1 MTIKHSKLTTT
12 GNQSMSPIKFTTN
25 EKSLLIDK
33 LQRYFLKELDQELAQ
48 FDADFLLDFFTKE
61 LGAVYYNRGLYDA
74 QALMAEK
81 LELISEQIVELELP
95 VT

>member
-1 MTIKHSKLTTT
+1 
-12 GNQSMSPIKFTTN
+12 MSPIKFTNT

-33 LQRYFLKELDQELAQ
+33 LQSYFIKELDQELGQ
-48 FDADFLLDFFTKE
+48 FDADFLLDFFTEE

-81 LELISEQIVELELP
+81 IELISEQIVELELP
-95 VT
+95 VS

>member
-1 MTIKHSKLTTT
+1 
-12 GNQSMSPIKFTTN
+12 MSPVQFSQA

-33 LQRYFLKELDQELAQ
+33 LQRYFSRELDQELEQ

-61 LGAVYYNRGLYDA
+61 LGAIYYNRGLFDA
-74 QALMAEK
+74 QTLMSQK

-95 VT
+95 VG

>member
-1 MTIKHSKLTTT
+1 
-12 GNQSMSPIKFTTN
+12 MSPIKFTAT

-33 LQRYFLKELDQELAQ
+33 LQRYFLKELEQELGQ

-61 LGAVYYNRGLYDA
+61 LGSVYYNRGLFDA
-74 QALMAEK
+74 QTLMAEK

-95 VT
+95 VS

>member
-1 MTIKHSKLTTT
+1 
-12 GNQSMSPIKFTTN
+12 MSPVQFSQA

-33 LQRYFLKELDQELAQ
+33 LQRYFIRELDQELEQ

-61 LGAVYYNRGLYDA
+61 LGAVYYNRGLFDA
-74 QALMAEK
+74 QTLMSEK

-95 VT
+95 VS

>member
-1 MTIKHSKLTTT
+1 
-12 GNQSMSPIKFTTN
+12 MSPIQFTQA

-33 LQRYFLKELDQELAQ
+33 LQRYFIKELDQDLEQ

-61 LGAVYYNRGLYDA
+61 LGAIYYNRGLYDA

-95 VT
+95 IS

>member
-1 MTIKHSKLTTT
+1 
-12 GNQSMSPIKFTTN
+12 MSPVAFTSS
-25 EKSLLIDK
+25 EKTLLIDK
-33 LQRYFLKELDQELAQ
+33 LQRYFDSELEQELEQ
-48 FDADFLLDFFTKE
+48 FDAEFLLDFFTKE

-95 VT
+95 VS

>member
-1 MTIKHSKLTTT
+1 
-12 GNQSMSPIKFTTN
+12 MSPIKFTNT

-33 LQRYFLKELDQELAQ
+33 LQSYFIKELDQELGQ
-48 FDADFLLDFFTKE
+48 FDADFLLDFFTEE

-81 LELISEQIVELELP
+81 N
-95 VT
+95 

>member
-1 MTIKHSKLTTT
+1 
-12 GNQSMSPIKFTTN
+12 MSAIKFTAL

-33 LQRYFLKELDQELAQ
+33 LQRYFAKELEQDLGQ
-48 FDADFLLDFFTKE
+48 FDADFLLDFFTQE

-74 QALMAEK
+74 QALMSEK

-95 VT
+95 VS

>member
-1 MTIKHSKLTTT
+1 
-12 GNQSMSPIKFTTN
+12 MSSIKFTKT

-33 LQRYFLKELDQELAQ
+33 LQNYFSRELDQELGQ

-74 QALMAEK
+74 QALMSEK

-95 VT
+95 IS

>member
-1 MTIKHSKLTTT
+1 M
-12 GNQSMSPIKFTTN
+12 MSPITFTPS
-25 EKSLLIDK
+25 EKALLIDK
-33 LQRYFLKELDQELAQ
+33 LQRYFDSELEQELGQ

-81 LELISEQIVELELP
+81 IELIAEQIVELELP
-95 VT
+95 LS